1 MKNLSLILNAV
12 LLLAVIYLFY
22 AHFSGPKSAGE
33 PAQAAI
39 SEKPLSVVYVREDT
53 LLSQFTDFRQKMD
66 ALNAKKE
73 QADASLKSRGRAL
86 EKEVMGI
93 QQKIQ
98 QGLLAPNQI
107 AGEEQR
113 IGQKQQALMQESDRM
128 AQEIME
134 ETQKLNNEL
143 QDKVKAVLETVRK
156 EKSYD
161 FILNYGPGTGV
172 LMVNDSLDIT
182 SMVLEKLNQTKDNG
196 GN

>member
-22 AHFSGPKSAGE
+22 AHFSGPKGTAE
-33 PAQAAI
+33 PAQSVAT
-39 SEKPLSVVYVREDT
+39 EKPLSVVFVREDT

-66 ALNAKKE
+66 ALNTKKE

-113 IGQKQQALMQESDRM
+113 IGQKQQALMQESERLG
-128 AQEIME
+128 QEILE

-143 QDKVKAVLETVRK
+143 QEKVKAVLEAVRT
-156 EKSYD
+156 EKGYD

-182 SMVLEKLNQTKDNG
+182 PLVLEKLNQVKEG
-196 GN
+196 GGE